1 MSSGGKAF
9 QILRGLN
16 LGFPGNFKFN
26 QYHSKLQILS
36 LIMSLTSWSN
46 GRLKTVGLEEY
57 WLVSTGTSPT
67 HLVFC

>member
-16 LGFPGNFKFN
+16 LAFPGNFKFD

-36 LIMSLTSWSN
+36 LIMSLTSLSN
-46 GRLKTVGLEEY
+46 GRSKTVGLEEY
-57 WLVSTGTSPT
+57 
-67 HLVFC
+67 